1 MKDGQKRLCIH
12 QRDRRVE
19 DSNAGPPGCES
30 MLKPLSNAA
39 FHSIY
44 VFLMKKEKWK
54 EISCKPTFET
64 FCILFLFNKD
74 VKMTR
79 FHFAMP

>member
-44 VFLMKKEKWK
+44 IFLMKKE
-54 EISCKPTFET
+54 E
-64 FCILFLFNKD
+64 
-74 VKMTR
+74 
-79 FHFAMP
+79 